1 MAKKNTDTVPAMLT
15 PGEFVI
21 KKKSAKK
28 IGYGKLN
35 QMNKTG
41 KVNTK
46 KEAKMPQ
53 GKGTYG
59 SKVGRPPKKAKGYAK
74 GGKVKKQSSGREFR
88 KGLEGAPDLD
98 NDLWARFQSRGDLVL
113 PKLVE
118 EQRAHDAKVKV
129 KKAEKIGLK
138 YPESVGGSSKP
149 KEMQF
154 GGKVTRPVA
163 RGGGSRPIARGGA
176 PGTLGGGRVVGRLGM
191 GDDVEFDE
199 DSVGGMSTPGRG
211 PVRGYSKGGKV
222 SGGCAVHGASDKYKV
237 GE

>member
-59 SKVGRPPKKAKGYAK
+59 SQKGRPAKKAKK
-74 GGKVKKQSSGREFR
+74 MQIGGKVPGAAPLSPIFSAFLTFTFASRALCSSTNFGKTRS
-88 KGLEGAPDLD
+88 PLD
-98 NDLWARFQSRGDLVL
+98 
-113 PKLVE
+113 
-118 EQRAHDAKVKV
+118 
-129 KKAEKIGLK
+129 
-138 YPESVGGSSKP
+138 
-149 KEMQF
+149 
-154 GGKVTRPVA
+154 
-163 RGGGSRPIARGGA
+163 
-176 PGTLGGGRVVGRLGM
+176 
-191 GDDVEFDE
+191 
-199 DSVGGMSTPGRG
+199 
-211 PVRGYSKGGKV
+211 
-222 SGGCAVHGASDKYKV
+222 
-237 GE
+237 

>member
-1 MAKKNTDTVPAMLT
+1 MAKKNTDTVPTMLT

-59 SKVGRPPKKAKGYAK
+59 SKVGRPPKKAKGYKK

-118 EQRAHDAKVKV
+118 EQRARDAKVKV

-149 KEMQF
+149 KKMQF
-154 GGKVTRPVA
+154 GGKV
-163 RGGGSRPIARGGA
+163 GA
-176 PGTLGGGRVVGRLGM
+176 RLGM
-191 GDDVEFDE
+191 GEDVEFDE
-199 DSVGGMSTPGRG
+199 DAFGGGMRNRSMS
-211 PVRGYSKGGKV
+211 YQEGGKV
-222 SGGCAVHGASDKYKV
+222 TSEGYAVHGTSDKYKV

>member
-21 KKKSAKK
+21 KKESAKK

-41 KVNTK
+41 NINS

-59 SKVGRPPKKAKGYAK
+59 SKVGRPPKKAKGYKK
-74 GGKVKKQSSGREFR
+74 GGEVKKQSSRRKREWGTSPNKSPATETLMKGREFR

-98 NDLWARFQSRGDLVL
+98 GDLWAKYQKKGYLVL
-113 PKLVE
+113 PQLVE
-118 EQRAHDAKVKV
+118 EQSARDAKDKV

-149 KEMQF
+149 KKMQF
-154 GGKVTRPVA
+154 GGKVSAGISSP
-163 RGGGSRPIARGGA
+163 RGGM
-176 PGTLGGGRVVGRLGM
+176 T
-191 GDDVEFDE
+191 
-199 DSVGGMSTPGRG
+199 
-211 PVRGYSKGGKV
+211 RGYSKGGKV
-222 SGGCAVHGASDKYKV
+222 TSEGYAVHGTSNKYKV